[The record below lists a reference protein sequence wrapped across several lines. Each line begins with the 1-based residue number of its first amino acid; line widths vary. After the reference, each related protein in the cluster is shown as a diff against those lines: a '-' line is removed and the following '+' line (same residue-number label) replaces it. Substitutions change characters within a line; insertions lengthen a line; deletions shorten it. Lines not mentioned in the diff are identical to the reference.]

1 MKFYIGICHFILT
14 MEYLCPKII
23 IFLANLFKYFKN
35 HYTET
40 PPPAPSQK
48 VRQQNQLASL
58 IKNLNVEQVQKLKKM
73 NEPNPHYTPSDLD
86 NVAHTPSEL
95 PFQSR
100 PRVSMSRVGDDKVFF
115 FSYCTLVEIRTGIQN
130 NHYFRMISKD
140 RQGLVE
146 EIATMTPEEAGVVT
160 GVVVDEEVEADEV
173 TAADSVKI
181 EDSRIDRLILIEV
194 IKDGVVPLVVEVV
207 GDLMTGSFFIYLMVS
222 NNICS
227 ETKEDHHQ
235 DHVEEIMSGVMT
247 MMTNVEVIVD
257 HVEAAEVV
265 VVAMISAVAVDVAV
279 AEDEAV
285 AEMVDHGV
293 ETEIVVVAV
302 VEALQVYHVFMIH
315 HHVVAAHGEI
325 DPHLE
330 WKDANPRLH
339 IQNHQHVVAVEED
352 GEMHHLQQAAP
363 VVAVGVAV
371 RLENHH
377 QVALDGVAVA
387 VVEKP
392 HHESHLPIEVSH
404 QVVAVDGDHL
414 QNHLDQHHGDRQPN
428 NPKRKKVKVGEVQ
441 MLQLP
446 VPNPQVVG
454 NTKTNSFGH
463 NEAKPIFC
471 ILYLPIDLISSIF
484 RCLQLFYMSINKL
497 YLIFVFV
504 ILQ

>member
-1 MKFYIGICHFILT
+1 
-14 MEYLCPKII
+14 
-23 IFLANLFKYFKN
+23 
-35 HYTET
+35 
-40 PPPAPSQK
+40 
-48 VRQQNQLASL
+48 
-58 IKNLNVEQVQKLKKM
+58 
-73 NEPNPHYTPSDLD
+73 
-86 NVAHTPSEL
+86 
-95 PFQSR
+95 
-100 PRVSMSRVGDDKVFF
+100 
-115 FSYCTLVEIRTGIQN
+115 
-130 NHYFRMISKD
+130 
-140 RQGLVE
+140 
-146 EIATMTPEEAGVVT
+146 MTPEEAGVVT
-160 GVVVDEEVEADEV
+160 DVVVDEEVEADGV

-181 EDSRIDRLILIEV
+181 EDNRIDRLILIEV

-207 GDLMTGSFFIYLMVS
+207 GDLMTGSFFIYLVVS

-265 VVAMISAVAVDVAV
+265 VVAMISVVAVDVAV

-325 DPHLE
+325 DLHLE
-330 WKDANPRLH
+330 WNDANLRLR
-339 IQNHQHVVAVEED
+339 IQNHQHAVAVED
-352 GEMHHLQQAAP
+352 GAMHHLQQVAP

-377 QVALDGVAVA
+377 PAALDGVVVA

-404 QVVAVDGDHL
+404 QVVVVDGDHL
-414 QNHLDQHHGDRQPN
+414 QNHLGQHHGDRQPN
-428 NPKRKKVKVGEVQ
+428 NPKRKKVKAGEVR